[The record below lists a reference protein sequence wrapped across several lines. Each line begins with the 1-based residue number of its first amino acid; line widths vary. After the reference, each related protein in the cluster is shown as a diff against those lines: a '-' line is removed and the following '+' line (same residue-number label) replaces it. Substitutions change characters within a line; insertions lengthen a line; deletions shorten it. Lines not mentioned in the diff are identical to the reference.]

1 MRRIVAGVFAALA
14 FAAPAAAQDS
24 GDAVRD
30 RFAAILEAAPD
41 KYPVK
46 AVLGGVAID
55 GGAPWLAARGESMTG
70 VPATP
75 DMHFRNGSVAIA
87 YLGTLLL
94 QLAEQGTVAL
104 DDPLSK
110 WFPEH
115 PKADAVTLDMLIHGT
130 SGYGDHVTDDGFLQ
144 AYYDN
149 PFRHWEPEELIA
161 IGLGRPMVCDPETC
175 WSYSHTNFVILGE
188 VLAKA
193 SGKTVEVLMRENIL
207 GPLGLEGTRSDQ
219 TAVIPEPVL
228 HAFDSERGRYEEFD
242 LLGPVL
248 DPRQGRGD
256 DLDDRGPSDQRPGY
270 RRGNVGLA
278 EVARAPAC
286 PDNGEVSAVERDN
299 LVRRGGFRHQRLDR
313 AEPIIRRL
321 CGDDGVFAGAQARDR
336 RIGDND
342 GGRQSGRQLFVRDP
356 DRDRRSPGPGGTVPE
371 LQVTLRIA
379 SPALVRNWS

>member
-1 MRRIVAGVFAALA
+1 MRRMVAGVFAALA

-70 VPATP
+70 VPAIP

-110 WFPEH
+110 WFPEY

-228 HAFDSERGRYEEFD
+228 HAFDSERGRYEESAFWDPSWILAKGAVMTSTIAD
-242 LLGPVL
+242 LLT
-248 DPRQGRGD
+248 
-256 DLDDRGPSDQRPGY
+256 S
-270 RRGNVGLA
+270 
-278 EVARAPAC
+278 ARAI
-286 PDNGEVSAVERDN
+286 GEGTLVSPKSHALQLAPTTAKFPPWNETTWYGV
-299 LVRRGGFRHQRLDR
+299 
-313 AEPIIRRL
+313 
-321 CGDDGVFAGAQARDR
+321 GVFVIK
-336 RIGDND
+336 IG
-342 GGRQSGRQLFVRDP
+342 R
-356 DRDRRSPGPGGTVPE
+356 
-371 LQVTLRIA
+371 A
-379 SPALVRNWS
+379 SCRERVL